1 MFLRSGGIGCVGIAL
16 AFSVVAADSAA
27 QDGAPGPVAFENVTV
42 IPMDRERVLEGQT
55 VVVRGRRITAMGFA
69 GQVDVPSEA
78 ERIDGSGKYLIPGM
92 AEMHGH
98 IPSPQAGEETIDRV
112 LYLFLANGITTV
124 RGMLGHPYH
133 LELKEQIASGKR
145 MGPQIFAASPSINGN
160 SVPDAETAWRVV
172 TEYRASGYDLLKIH
186 PGVRRDV
193 YDEIV
198 ATAKREGI
206 PYAGHIPAEVGLE
219 HALETGIAS
228 VEHIDGFVELLAGAD
243 ANTQSQFFG
252 YNLVERVDES
262 KIAAVA
268 RATRDAGAWVTPTQV
283 LFENRF
289 LGDPEET
296 AARPEMRFVA
306 EATLR
311 QWVTATKNARSRLNV
326 TPESGTRFIQ
336 LRRNLIKAL
345 HEEGA
350 GLMLG
355 ADAPQ
360 VFNVPGYATVQEL
373 EAMVTAGL
381 TPYAALEIG
390 TKNPARYLGKSESFG
405 TIEVGKRADLVLLEA
420 NPLDAIENV
429 KQRAGVMAAGV
440 WLSAEEIEGR
450 LAELAVNP

>member
-1 MFLRSGGIGCVGIAL
+1 MFLRSVGIGSVGTAL
-16 AFSVVAADSAA
+16 ALCVFVTHSAA
-27 QDGAPGPVAFENVTV
+27 QDGAPAPVAFENVTV
-42 IPMDRERVLEGQT
+42 IPMDRERAVEGQT
-55 VVVRGRRITAMGFA
+55 VVVRGRRIAAMGSA
-69 GQVDVPSEA
+69 GQVDVPSGA

-112 LYLFLANGITTV
+112 LYLFIANGITTV

-133 LELKEQIASGKR
+133 LELRQQIASGER
-145 MGPQIFAASPSINGN
+145 IGPQIFAASPSINGN

-172 TEYRASGYDLLKIH
+172 SEYRASGYDLLKIH

-206 PYAGHIPAEVGLE
+206 PYAGHVPAEVGLE
-219 HALETGIAS
+219 HALETGMAS
-228 VEHIDGFVELLAGAD
+228 VEHMDGFVELLAGAD
-243 ANTQSQFFG
+243 ASTPSQFFG
-252 YNLVERVDES
+252 YNLVESVDES
-262 KIAAVA
+262 KIAALA
-268 RATRDAGAWVTPTQV
+268 RATRDAGTWVTPTQV

-306 EATLR
+306 EGTLQ
-311 QWVTATKNARSRLNV
+311 QWVTRTNNAREQLNV
-326 TPESGTRFIQ
+326 TPESGARFIE
-336 LRRNLIKAL
+336 LRRKLIKAL
-345 HEEGA
+345 HDEGA
-350 GLMLG
+350 GLILG

-373 EAMVTAGL
+373 EAMVAAGL
-381 TPYAALEIG
+381 TPYEALEVG

-405 TIEVGKRADLVLLEA
+405 TIEVGKRADLILLEA
-420 NPLDAIENV
+420 NPLDNIENV
-429 KQRAGVMAAGV
+429 RQRAGVMVAGR
-440 WLSAEEIEGR
+440 WLSADEIEGR
-450 LAELAVNP
+450 LAELAVNQ